1 MNSVT
6 TKAEEEEIVEVSMT
20 EISAAEG
27 ERAGTCAA
35 ATACV
40 EATARFVWR

>member
-1 MNSVT
+1 MNQIT
-6 TKAEEEEIVEVSMT
+6 PKAEEQIVEVSMS

-27 ERAGTCAA
+27 ERAGVCAA

-40 EATARFVWR
+40 EATATFAGL